1 MTKFHVIKNL
11 LFLKS
16 ACTQIDWHVNPELL
30 QIILDHTQSRVKTTC
45 SKPQI
50 FPPSQNTGIYIHI
63 YREVYQFLSVH
74 QSNRHTAPVT
84 FKLAYTDT
92 NIMCMYLGTALV
104 IPGRAVN
111 VKNGSPQNPSLL
123 LRL

>member
-16 ACTQIDWHVNPELL
+16 ACTQIDWHLNPELL

-74 QSNRHTAPVT
+74 QSNRHTASVT
-84 FKLAYTDT
+84 FKLAYTDPIHIIQT
-92 NIMCMYLGTALV
+92 
-104 IPGRAVN
+104 
-111 VKNGSPQNPSLL
+111 
-123 LRL
+123 